1 MNQEESDKKNGNS
14 GNGRK
19 LGSKNKYQGVINK
32 QPRLNNSAKKDE
44 RDKSNLTTKEFLRV
58 KKNESKPEWEER
70 TQKRRVF
77 GVTEKYDIRICK
89 NGQLKAQKLTLT
101 GKKREVMLKINYLF
115 SQKPYDFLKSYAFV
129 MRWAV
134 VRYGI
139 IKDDIELGYYF
150 YEGTPFTKLEF
161 ERKCIQLGSVRGVF
175 RRFYSK
181 GYIMPFSIISH
192 SGMVKN
198 TEYFSL
204 TTEFSFL
211 INKIYGILSK
221 VAPFTFDTSN
231 AYGKQSP
238 ELMELLLD
246 MNTQVEETLTGLK
259 KQDTIIYRN
268 EKALK

>member
-1 MNQEESDKKNGNS
+1 MAKKEDDKKGTS

-19 LGSKNKYQGVINK
+19 VGSKNKFQGVINK
-32 QPRLNNSAKKDE
+32 QPRLNNSIKKDE
-44 RDKSNLTTKEFLRV
+44 RDKSNLTTKEFLKV
-58 KKNESKPEWEER
+58 KKDESKPQWEER

-77 GVTEKYDIRICK
+77 GVTEKFDIRIAK
-89 NGQLKAQKLTLT
+89 NGQLKAQKRTLT

-115 SQKPYDFLKSYAFV
+115 CQKPYDFLKSYAFV

-134 VRYGI
+134 VRYGV
-139 IKDDIELGYYF
+139 IKDDLELGYYF

-181 GYIMPFSIISH
+181 GYIMPFAIISH
-192 SGMVKN
+192 SGAVRN

-204 TTEFSFL
+204 TVEYSNL
-211 INKIYGILSK
+211 IKKIYGILSK

-231 AYGKQSP
+231 GYGKQSP
-238 ELMELLLD
+238 ELMELLLN
-246 MNTQVEETLTGLK
+246 MNTEIEEILTGLK
-259 KQDTIIYRN
+259 KQEEIVYRN
-268 EKALK
+268 ENNLK

>member
-1 MNQEESDKKNGNS
+1 MDQEEGKEKKS
-14 GNGRK
+14 GSGRK
-19 LGSKNKYQGVINK
+19 VGSKNKFQGVINK
-32 QPRLNNSAKKDE
+32 QPRLNNSAQKDD

-58 KKNESKPEWEER
+58 KKNESKKEWEER

-77 GVTEKYDIRICK
+77 GVTEKYAIRICK
-89 NGQLKAQKLTLT
+89 NGQLKAHKKTLT
-101 GKKREVMLKINYLF
+101 GKNREVMIKIHYQF
-115 SQKPYDFLKSYAFV
+115 CQKPYDFLKSYAFV

-139 IKDDIELGYYF
+139 VKDDIELGYYF
-150 YEGTPFTKLEF
+150 YEGSPFTKLEF
-161 ERKCIQLGSVRGVF
+161 ERKCVQLGSVRGVF

-198 TEYFSL
+198 TEYFTL

-211 INKIYGILSK
+211 IKKIYGILSK

-259 KQDTIIYRN
+259 KQEEIVFRN
-268 EKALK
+268 ENKL